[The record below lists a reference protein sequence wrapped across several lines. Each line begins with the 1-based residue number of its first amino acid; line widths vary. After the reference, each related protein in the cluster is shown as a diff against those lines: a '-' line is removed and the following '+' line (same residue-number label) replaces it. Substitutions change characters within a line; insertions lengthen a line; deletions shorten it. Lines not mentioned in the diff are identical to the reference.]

1 MLLAIGVDEN
11 EQTTAIGVLGRFGP
25 SLQAANG
32 AIAKHVGN
40 LADSRFNTKFLTNKV
55 LVIGEIG

>member
-1 MLLAIGVDEN
+1 
-11 EQTTAIGVLGRFGP
+11 VLGRFGP